1 MLEIVSLADLG
12 HPSLPAPGN
21 FLSAP
26 SLAQAH
32 PAGAEEIVMGGV
44 GMLSEVSVCGVSWLG
59 VSLCSGAGGFRE
71 GRRGDFKDW
80 EWGWQEALRPWWV
93 LVPKD
98 TDTWSHLS
106 DSHSPLT
113 TL

>member
-44 GMLSEVSVCGVSWLG
+44 GMLSEVSVCGVSLVRSESLLRCRGFRGREEGRLQRLG
-59 VSLCSGAGGFRE
+59 VGMAGGTETMVGTCSQGHRH
-71 GRRGDFKDW
+71 
-80 EWGWQEALRPWWV
+80 LIT
-93 LVPKD
+93 PK
-98 TDTWSHLS
+98 
-106 DSHSPLT
+106 
-113 TL
+113 